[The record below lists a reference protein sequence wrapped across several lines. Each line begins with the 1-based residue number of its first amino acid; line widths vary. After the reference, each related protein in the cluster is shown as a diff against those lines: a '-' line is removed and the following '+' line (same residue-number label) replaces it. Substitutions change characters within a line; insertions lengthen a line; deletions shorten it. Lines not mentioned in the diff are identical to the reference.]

1 MFLCTRASLLQM
13 RLLALKSKQC
23 ATKKSKYH
31 CPEIFLDVVADKLTS
46 TAVLFLNV
54 ELLSE
59 FYHNFPRELDAR
71 LGRHLS
77 DADVERFA
85 REDPKVRGHLD
96 VVRRKEMLERVLGK
110 MEGLRALEGRER
122 STEDKRKQG
131 LMGEWT
137 RGNGWRL
144 F

>member
-1 MFLCTRASLLQM
+1 M
-13 RLLALKSKQC
+13 
-23 ATKKSKYH
+23 
-31 CPEIFLDVVADKLTS
+31 
-46 TAVLFLNV
+46 
-54 ELLSE
+54 
-59 FYHNFPRELDAR
+59 
-71 LGRHLS
+71 
-77 DADVERFA
+77 ERFA